1 MPRPTAGTRIR
12 SSQLRHTHQRQ
23 TDQLQRTNATP
34 PAHAGVDLTVVRDYT
49 RYHSDDAT
57 RTALASQTHMD
68 RGKVLLTCL
77 RLWLTLENCSYGC
90 GLIAM
95 RCASS
100 SGYVVGRVLQ
110 VRGAVGWV
118 KVMSIMRACCVP

>member
-1 MPRPTAGTRIR
+1 
-12 SSQLRHTHQRQ
+12 LC
-23 TDQLQRTNATP
+23 
-34 PAHAGVDLTVVRDYT
+34 GVHGDVAAWAV
-49 RYHSDDAT
+49 
-57 RTALASQTHMD
+57 ASQTHLD

-90 GLIAM
+90 GLTAM

-100 SGYVVGRVLQ
+100 SGYVEGRVLQ

-118 KVMSIMRACCVP
+118 QVMRIMRACCVP